1 MIGIYLKFGA
11 WDLVLPYGHILII
24 TSQIN
29 LLSLTREW
37 KVKNKELADLFEK
50 MADILEFKGENPF
63 KINAYRKAS
72 RILGDLMQDIE
83 EVAGRGELTR
93 IPGIG
98 EGISQKIEEYLK
110 TGKVSK
116 FEEVKKGVSD
126 ELIAIMDIPGMGP
139 KTLGLLHKERRIE
152 SLSQLEKAVED
163 GSLIGLPGMGEKKVE
178 NIRRGIQ
185 LLKQSKGRMNLGMA
199 FPVAKRIVEALRE
212 RTGSKKIE
220 WAGSLRR
227 MKENIGDI
235 DLLATGPDHQKIIH
249 AFTHLP
255 EVKEVLASGETKASI
270 IVEGGLQ
277 IDLRVVEEDSYG
289 AALQYF
295 TGSKAHNVHLRGIAR
310 ARGIKINEY
319 GVFKG
324 EKKIGGKEEKDVY
337 KALGIGW
344 IEPELREDRG
354 EIEAAQ
360 EKNLPRLIEESEVKG
375 DLHVH
380 SNWSD
385 GSSSIEEVA
394 RAAQR
399 RGYQYVAICDHTKSL
414 KITHGLDETRLMKQM
429 EEIDRLNEKMK
440 GFQLLK
446 GTEVDILSDGKLDLS
461 DKVLEQLDVVVASVH
476 SAFKQDREKMT
487 RRIIRALENPYLHI
501 LGHPTGRLLG
511 ARDPYEVDMEE
522 VMQAARQYDKALEI
536 NGYFER
542 LDLDDIHC
550 RKAKEMG
557 IRLAIG
563 TDSHHPDQMWM
574 MSLGVA
580 VARRG
585 WLETQD
591 VLNTLSLKE
600 LLKWCHKK

>member
-1 MIGIYLKFGA
+1 M
-11 WDLVLPYGHILII
+11 
-24 TSQIN
+24 
-29 LLSLTREW
+29 
-37 KVKNKELADLFEK
+37 KNKELADLFEK
-50 MADILEFKGENPF
+50 MADILEFKDENPF
-63 KINAYRKAS
+63 KISAYRKAS
-72 RILGDLMQDIE
+72 RILGDLTQDIE
-83 EVAGRGELTR
+83 EVAERGELKK
-93 IPGIG
+93 ISGIG
-98 EGISQKIEEYLK
+98 EGIAKKIEEYLK

-116 FEEVKKGVSD
+116 FEEVRKGVGD
-126 ELIAIMDIPGMGP
+126 ELIALMDIPGMGP
-139 KTLGLLHKERRIE
+139 KTLALIHKERGVGN
-152 SLSQLEKAVED
+152 LSELEKAVED
-163 GSLIGLPGMGEKKVE
+163 GSLVGLPGMGEKKVE

-199 FPVAKRIVEALRE
+199 FPVAKRIVETLRE
-212 RTGSKKIE
+212 RTGSEKIE

-227 MKENIGDI
+227 MRENIGDI
-235 DLLATGPDHQKIIH
+235 DILATGADHEKIVN

-255 EVKEVLASGETKASI
+255 EVKEVLASGETKASV

-277 IDLRVVEEDSYG
+277 VDLRVVEEGSYG

-295 TGSKAHNVHLRGIAR
+295 TGSKGHNIHLRGIAR

-337 KALGIGW
+337 KALGMKW

-360 EKNLPRLIEESEVKG
+360 EKRLPRLIEESEIKG

-394 RAAQR
+394 KAAQKKS
-399 RGYQYVAICDHTKSL
+399 YQYVAICDHSKSL
-414 KITHGLDETRLMKQM
+414 KITHGLDESRLLKQM
-429 EEIDRLNEKMK
+429 EEIDRFNEKMK
-440 GFQLLK
+440 GFQVLK
-446 GTEVDILSDGKLDLS
+446 GTEVDILSDGRLDLS
-461 DKVLEQLDVVVASVH
+461 DKALEKLDFVVASVH
-476 SAFKQDREKMT
+476 TGFKQDKERMT
-487 RRIIRALENPYLHI
+487 QRIIKALENPYVHV

-511 ARDPYEVDMEE
+511 ARDPYEVDMDE
-522 VMQAARQYDKALEI
+522 VMEAAKKYGKALEI
-536 NGYFER
+536 NAYFER

-557 IRLAIG
+557 IRVAIG
-563 TDSHHPDQMWM
+563 TDSHHLDQMWM

-585 WLETQD
+585 WLQTKD
-591 VLNTLSLKE
+591 VLNALSLKE
-600 LLKWCHKK
+600 LLKWRHKK

>member
-1 MIGIYLKFGA
+1 MK
-11 WDLVLPYGHILII
+11 H
-24 TSQIN
+24 
-29 LLSLTREW
+29 
-37 KVKNKELADLFEK
+37 KELADLFEK
-50 MADILEFKGENPF
+50 MADILEFKDENPF
-63 KINAYRKAS
+63 KISAYRKAS
-72 RILGDLMQDIE
+72 RILGDLTEDIG
-83 EVAGRGELTR
+83 EVAGRGELKK

-98 EGISQKIEEYLK
+98 EGMAQKIEEYLK

-116 FEEVKKGVSD
+116 FEEVRKEVPD
-126 ELIAIMDIPGMGP
+126 ELIAIMGIPGMGP
-139 KTLGLLHKERRIE
+139 KTLALIHKERGVGN
-152 SLSQLEKAVED
+152 LSQLEKAVED
-163 GSLIGLPGMGEKKVE
+163 GSLIDLPGMGEKKVE

-185 LLKQSKGRMNLGMA
+185 LLQQSKGRMNLGMA
-199 FPVAKRIVEALRE
+199 FPVAKRIVETLRE
-212 RTGSKKIE
+212 RTGSEKIE

-227 MKENIGDI
+227 MRENIGDI
-235 DLLATGPDHQKIIH
+235 DILATGPDHEKIVH

-277 IDLRVVEEDSYG
+277 VDLRVVEEGSYG

-295 TGSKAHNVHLRGIAR
+295 TGSKGHNIHLRGIAR

-337 KALGIGW
+337 KALGMVW

-354 EIEAAQ
+354 EIEVAQ
-360 EKNLPRLIEESEVKG
+360 EKNLPKLIVESEVKG

-385 GSSSIEEVA
+385 GTSSIEEVA
-394 RAAQR
+394 RTAQG
-399 RGYQYVAICDHTKSL
+399 RGYQYVAICDHSKSL
-414 KITHGLDETRLMKQM
+414 KITHGLDESRLLKQM

-440 GFQLLK
+440 GFQVLK
-446 GTEVDILSDGKLDLS
+446 GTEVDILSDGRLDLS
-461 DKVLEQLDVVVASVH
+461 DNALEKLDFVVASVH
-476 SAFKQDREKMT
+476 SGFKQDKERMT
-487 RRIIRALENPYLHI
+487 KRIIKALENPYVHV

-511 ARDPYEVDMEE
+511 ARDPYEVEMGE
-522 VMQAARQYDKALEI
+522 VMEAAKKYGKALEI
-536 NGYFER
+536 NAYFER

-550 RKAKEMG
+550 RKAKEMS
-557 IRLAIG
+557 IRVAIG
-563 TDSHHPDQMWM
+563 TDTHHLDQMWM

-585 WLETQD
+585 WLEAQN
-591 VLNTLSLKE
+591 VLNTLPLKE
-600 LLKWCHKK
+600 ILKWCRRR